1 MLIKALCDYSAA
13 ANLCGDTEAYYKQ
26 AIDFEILLALDG
38 TVTAIQDLRKPI
50 EGTKGH
56 IIPELLLPG
65 RRGNTTVI
73 SSYLIEHRAKYI
85 FGLEREKGKNSFK
98 TIPGKAG
105 KKSKHD
111 AFCEENLPFFEKID
125 SDICKA
131 YCNFIRTWNPELQTE
146 NEILL
151 QMGANFDNARFC
163 FGLDGSPEIMLHED
177 PRVKE
182 NYQATLLGK
191 PKKQKTS
198 KIEFCSI
205 LGEYLP
211 ICKKHDKVKGIGNQ
225 AKLVSFGKNP
235 TNRNAFY
242 SYGSYNK
249 KQDYSCDISEK
260 AMKQYTAALNFLL
273 TDNGHHK
280 NFGDMVV
287 VYFAM
292 KQNDAAECDA
302 FSLLFGDFA
311 SDQKEIVDQETE
323 KDLNQIYNDAQ
334 TGVLKDLSGVDPD
347 SVFYVAGLTVNTVR
361 ICTKFV
367 VRNRFGVILEHVA
380 AHQKDIRILEN
391 QKPVSMYWIQKQLV
405 SPKSKD
411 AKVPSPLIASLFAS
425 ILNGTR
431 YPDALLAT
439 VIARVKTDADETQQ
453 KKKISKQRASTLN
466 VKTDVNE
473 MNQKKVNYIRA
484 GLIKGCLNRKAKKE
498 EITMSLNLD
507 NTNQAY
513 LCGRLFAV
521 LEKIQ
526 RDASEEELNRTIKDS
541 YFSSA
546 CSKPATVFPKLT
558 QLSQHHLKKIKAKE
572 KAKYAVFYQNLCGD
586 IIDQLEDAFPSTLS
600 LDEQGKFIIGYY
612 QQNKA
617 LYAKKEKQQETATD
631 DSVVE

>member
-13 ANLCGDTEAYYKQ
+13 ANLCGDIEAYYKQ

-50 EGTKGH
+50 EGTKRY
-56 IIPELLLPG
+56 ITPELLLPEQ
-65 RRGNTTVI
+65 RGNTTVI
-73 SSYLIEHRAKYI
+73 YSYLIEHRREYI

-111 AFCEENLPFFEKID
+111 TFCERNLPFFEEID

-131 YCNFIRTWNPELQTE
+131 YCNFIRTWNPDLQTE

-182 NYQATLLGK
+182 NYKALLLEEQKEKQATQQTG
-191 PKKQKTS
+191 
-198 KIEFCSI
+198 FCSI
-205 LGEYLP
+205 LGERLP
-211 ICKKHDKVKGIGNQ
+211 ICEMHDKLKGIGSQ
-225 AKLVSFGKNP
+225 AKLVSFGKDQ
-235 TNRNAFY
+235 TDRNAFY
-242 SYGSYNK
+242 SYGKSLGYN
-249 KQDYSCDISEK
+249 CNISEK

-273 TDNGHHK
+273 ADNGHHK

-311 SDQKEIVDQETE
+311 SDQKETVDQETE
-323 KDLNQIYNDAQ
+323 KDLNQVYNYAK
-334 TGVLKDLSGVDPD
+334 TGVLKDLSGMDPD
-347 SVFYVAGLTVNTVR
+347 SIFYVAGLTANSSR

-380 AHQKDIRILEN
+380 AHQKDIRILEK

-411 AKVPSPLIASLFAS
+411 AKVPPPLIAGLFAS

-439 VIARVKTDADETQQ
+439 VIARVKTDTDETQQ
-453 KKKISKQRASTLN
+453 KK
-466 VKTDVNE
+466 VNH
-473 MNQKKVNYIRA
+473 IRA

-526 RDASEEELNRTIKDS
+526 QDASGGNLNRTIKDS

-546 CSKPATVFPKLT
+546 CSKPATVFPKLI
-558 QLSQHHLKKIKAKE
+558 QLSQNHLKKVE
-572 KAKYAVFYQNLCGD
+572 YVLFYQKLCGD

-617 LYAKKEKQQETATD
+617 LYAKKEKQQETTTD
-631 DSVVE
+631 DSVAE

>member
-26 AIDFEILLALDG
+26 SIDFEILLALDG

-50 EGTKGH
+50 EGTKRY
-56 IIPELLLPG
+56 ITPELLLPEQ
-65 RRGNTTVI
+65 RGNTTVI
-73 SSYLIEHRAKYI
+73 YSYLIEHRREYI

-111 AFCEENLPFFEKID
+111 TFCERNLPFFEEID

-131 YCNFIRTWNPELQTE
+131 YCNFIRTWNPDLQTE

-182 NYQATLLGK
+182 NYQALLLEEQK
-191 PKKQKTS
+191 EKQATQQTG
-198 KIEFCSI
+198 FCSI
-205 LGEYLP
+205 LGERLP
-211 ICKKHDKVKGIGNQ
+211 ICEMHDKLKGIGSQ
-225 AKLVSFGKNP
+225 AKLVSFGKDQ
-235 TNRNAFY
+235 TDRNAFY
-242 SYGSYNK
+242 SYGKSLGYN
-249 KQDYSCDISEK
+249 CNISEK

-273 TDNGHHK
+273 ADNGHHK

-311 SDQKEIVDQETE
+311 SDQKETVDQETE
-323 KDLNQIYNDAQ
+323 KDLNQVYNYAK
-334 TGVLKDLSGVDPD
+334 TGVLKDLSGMDPD
-347 SVFYVAGLTVNTVR
+347 SIFYVAGLTANSSR

-380 AHQKDIRILEN
+380 AHQKDIRILEK
-391 QKPVSMYWIQKQLV
+391 QKPVSMYQIQKQLV

-411 AKVPSPLIASLFAS
+411 AKVPPPLIAGLFAS

-439 VIARVKTDADETQQ
+439 VIARVKTDTDETQQ
-453 KKKISKQRASTLN
+453 KK
-466 VKTDVNE
+466 VNH
-473 MNQKKVNYIRA
+473 IRA

-526 RDASEEELNRTIKDS
+526 QDASGGNLNRTIKDS

-546 CSKPATVFPKLT
+546 CSKPATVFPKLI
-558 QLSQHHLKKIKAKE
+558 QLSQNHLKKVE
-572 KAKYAVFYQNLCGD
+572 YVLFYQKLCGD

-631 DSVVE
+631 DSVAE

>member
-1 MLIKALCDYSAA
+1 MLIKALCDYSTA

-50 EGTKGH
+50 EGTKRY
-56 IIPELLLPG
+56 ITPELLLPEQ
-65 RRGNTTVI
+65 RGNTTVI
-73 SSYLIEHRAKYI
+73 YSYLIEHRREYI

-111 AFCEENLPFFEKID
+111 TFCERNLPFFEEID

-131 YCNFIRTWNPELQTE
+131 YCNFIRTWNPDLQTE

-182 NYQATLLGK
+182 NYQALLLEEQK
-191 PKKQKTS
+191 EKQATQQTG
-198 KIEFCSI
+198 FCSI
-205 LGEYLP
+205 LGERLP
-211 ICKKHDKVKGIGNQ
+211 ICEMHDKLKGIGSQ
-225 AKLVSFGKNP
+225 AKLVSFGKDQ
-235 TNRNAFY
+235 TDRNAFY
-242 SYGSYNK
+242 SYGKSLGYN
-249 KQDYSCDISEK
+249 CNISEK

-273 TDNGHHK
+273 ADNGHHK

-311 SDQKEIVDQETE
+311 SDQKETVDQETE
-323 KDLNQIYNDAQ
+323 KDLNQVYNYAK
-334 TGVLKDLSGVDPD
+334 TGVLKDLSGMDPD
-347 SVFYVAGLTVNTVR
+347 SIFYVAGLTANSSR

-380 AHQKDIRILEN
+380 AHQKDIRILGN

-411 AKVPSPLIASLFAS
+411 AKVPPPLIAGLFAS

-439 VIARVKTDADETQQ
+439 VIARVKTDTDETQQ
-453 KKKISKQRASTLN
+453 KK
-466 VKTDVNE
+466 VNH
-473 MNQKKVNYIRA
+473 IRA

-526 RDASEEELNRTIKDS
+526 QDASGGNLNRTIKDS

-546 CSKPATVFPKLT
+546 CSKPATVFPKLI
-558 QLSQHHLKKIKAKE
+558 QLSQNHLKKVE
-572 KAKYAVFYQNLCGD
+572 YVLFYQKLCGD

-617 LYAKKEKQQETATD
+617 LYAKKEKQQETTTD
-631 DSVVE
+631 DSVAE

>member
-1 MLIKALCDYSAA
+1 MLIKALCDYSTA

-50 EGTKGH
+50 EGTKRY
-56 IIPELLLPG
+56 ITPELLLPEQ
-65 RRGNTTVI
+65 RGNTTVI
-73 SSYLIEHRAKYI
+73 YSYLIEHRREYI

-111 AFCEENLPFFEKID
+111 TFCERNLPFFEEID

-131 YCNFIRTWNPELQTE
+131 YCNFIRTWNPDLQTE

-182 NYQATLLGK
+182 NYQALLLEEQK
-191 PKKQKTS
+191 EKQATQQTG
-198 KIEFCSI
+198 FCSI
-205 LGEYLP
+205 LGERLP
-211 ICKKHDKVKGIGNQ
+211 ICEMHDKLKGIGSQ
-225 AKLVSFGKNP
+225 AKLVSFGKDQ
-235 TNRNAFY
+235 TDRNAFY
-242 SYGSYNK
+242 SYGKSLGYN
-249 KQDYSCDISEK
+249 CNISEK

-273 TDNGHHK
+273 ADNGHHK

-311 SDQKEIVDQETE
+311 SDQKETVDQETE
-323 KDLNQIYNDAQ
+323 KDLNQVYNYAK
-334 TGVLKDLSGVDPD
+334 TGVLKDLSGMDPD
-347 SVFYVAGLTVNTVR
+347 SIFYVAGLTANSSR

-380 AHQKDIRILEN
+380 AHQKDIRILEK
-391 QKPVSMYWIQKQLV
+391 QKPVSMYQIQKQLV

-411 AKVPSPLIASLFAS
+411 AKVPPPLIAGLFAS

-439 VIARVKTDADETQQ
+439 VIARVKTDTDETQQ
-453 KKKISKQRASTLN
+453 KK
-466 VKTDVNE
+466 VNH
-473 MNQKKVNYIRA
+473 IRA

-526 RDASEEELNRTIKDS
+526 QDASGGNLNRTIKDS

-546 CSKPATVFPKLT
+546 CSKPATVFPKLI
-558 QLSQHHLKKIKAKE
+558 QLSQNHLKKVE
-572 KAKYAVFYQNLCGD
+572 YVLFYQKLCGD

-631 DSVVE
+631 DSVAE

>member
-1 MLIKALCDYSAA
+1 MLIKALCDYSTA

-50 EGTKGH
+50 EGTKRY
-56 IIPELLLPG
+56 ITPELLLPEQ
-65 RRGNTTVI
+65 RGNITVI
-73 SSYLIEHRAKYI
+73 YSYLIEHRREYI

-111 AFCEENLPFFEKID
+111 TFCERNLPFFEEID

-131 YCNFIRTWNPELQTE
+131 YCNFIRTWNPDLQTE

-182 NYQATLLGK
+182 NYQALLLEEQK
-191 PKKQKTS
+191 EKQATQQTG
-198 KIEFCSI
+198 FCSI
-205 LGEYLP
+205 LGERLP
-211 ICKKHDKVKGIGNQ
+211 ICEMHDKLKGIGSQ
-225 AKLVSFGKNP
+225 AKLVSFGKDQ
-235 TNRNAFY
+235 TDRNAFY
-242 SYGSYNK
+242 SYGKSLGYN
-249 KQDYSCDISEK
+249 CNISEK

-273 TDNGHHK
+273 ADNGHHK

-311 SDQKEIVDQETE
+311 SDQKETVDQETE
-323 KDLNQIYNDAQ
+323 KDLNQVYNYAK
-334 TGVLKDLSGVDPD
+334 TGVLKDLSGMDPD
-347 SVFYVAGLTVNTVR
+347 SIFYVAGLTANSSR

-380 AHQKDIRILEN
+380 AHQKDIRILEK

-405 SPKSKD
+405 SLKSKD
-411 AKVPSPLIASLFAS
+411 AKVPPPLIAGLFAS

-439 VIARVKTDADETQQ
+439 VIARVKTDTDETQQ
-453 KKKISKQRASTLN
+453 KK
-466 VKTDVNE
+466 VNH
-473 MNQKKVNYIRA
+473 IRA

-526 RDASEEELNRTIKDS
+526 QDASGGNLNRTIKDS

-546 CSKPATVFPKLT
+546 CSKPATVFPKLIQLT
-558 QLSQHHLKKIKAKE
+558 QNHLKKVE
-572 KAKYAVFYQNLCGD
+572 YVLFYQKLCGD

-631 DSVVE
+631 DSVAE

>member
-1 MLIKALCDYSAA
+1 MLIKALCDYSTA

-50 EGTKGH
+50 EGTKRY
-56 IIPELLLPG
+56 ITPELLLPEQ
-65 RRGNTTVI
+65 RGNTTVI
-73 SSYLIEHRAKYI
+73 YSYLIEHRREYI

-111 AFCEENLPFFEKID
+111 TFCERNLPFFEEID

-131 YCNFIRTWNPELQTE
+131 YCNFIRTWNPDLQTE

-182 NYQATLLGK
+182 NYQALLLEEQK
-191 PKKQKTS
+191 EKQATQQTG
-198 KIEFCSI
+198 FCSI
-205 LGEYLP
+205 LGERLP
-211 ICKKHDKVKGIGNQ
+211 ICEMHDKLKGIGSQ
-225 AKLVSFGKNP
+225 AKLVSFGKDQ
-235 TNRNAFY
+235 TDRNAFY
-242 SYGSYNK
+242 SYGKSLGYN
-249 KQDYSCDISEK
+249 CNISEK

-273 TDNGHHK
+273 ADNGHHK

-292 KQNDAAECDA
+292 KQNDTAECDA

-311 SDQKEIVDQETE
+311 SDQKETVDQETE
-323 KDLNQIYNDAQ
+323 KDLNQVYNYAK
-334 TGVLKDLSGVDPD
+334 TGVLKDLSGMDPD
-347 SVFYVAGLTVNTVR
+347 SIFYVAGLTANSSR

-380 AHQKDIRILEN
+380 AHQKDIRILEK

-411 AKVPSPLIASLFAS
+411 AKVPPPLIAGLFAS

-439 VIARVKTDADETQQ
+439 VIARVKTDTDETQQ
-453 KKKISKQRASTLN
+453 KK
-466 VKTDVNE
+466 VNH
-473 MNQKKVNYIRA
+473 IRA

-526 RDASEEELNRTIKDS
+526 QDASGGNLNRTIKDS

-546 CSKPATVFPKLT
+546 CSKPATVFPKLI
-558 QLSQHHLKKIKAKE
+558 QLSQNHLKKVE
-572 KAKYAVFYQNLCGD
+572 YVLFYQKLCGD

-631 DSVVE
+631 DSVAE

>member
-1 MLIKALCDYSAA
+1 MLIKALCDYSTA

-50 EGTKGH
+50 EGTKRY
-56 IIPELLLPG
+56 ITPELLLPEQ
-65 RRGNTTVI
+65 RGNTTVI
-73 SSYLIEHRAKYI
+73 YSYLIEHRREYI

-111 AFCEENLPFFEKID
+111 TFCERNLPFFEEID

-131 YCNFIRTWNPELQTE
+131 YCNFIRTWNPDLQTE

-182 NYQATLLGK
+182 NYQALLLEEQK
-191 PKKQKTS
+191 EKQATQQTG
-198 KIEFCSI
+198 FCSI
-205 LGEYLP
+205 LGERLP
-211 ICKKHDKVKGIGNQ
+211 ICEMHDKLKGIGSQ
-225 AKLVSFGKNP
+225 AKLVSFGKDQ
-235 TNRNAFY
+235 TDRNAFY
-242 SYGSYNK
+242 SYGKSLGYN
-249 KQDYSCDISEK
+249 CNISEK

-273 TDNGHHK
+273 ADNGHHK

-311 SDQKEIVDQETE
+311 SDQKETVDQETE
-323 KDLNQIYNDAQ
+323 KDLNQVYNYAK
-334 TGVLKDLSGVDPD
+334 TGVLKDLSGMDPD
-347 SVFYVAGLTVNTVR
+347 SIFYVAGLTANSSR

-380 AHQKDIRILEN
+380 AHQKDIRILEK

-411 AKVPSPLIASLFAS
+411 AKVPPPLIAGLFAS

-439 VIARVKTDADETQQ
+439 VIARVKTDTDETQQ
-453 KKKISKQRASTLN
+453 KK
-466 VKTDVNE
+466 VNH
-473 MNQKKVNYIRA
+473 IRA

-526 RDASEEELNRTIKDS
+526 QDASGGNLNRTIKDS

-546 CSKPATVFPKLT
+546 CSKPATVFPKLI

-572 KAKYAVFYQNLCGD
+572 KYVVFYQNLCGD
-586 IIDQLEDAFPSTLS
+586 IIDQLEDAFPNTFS

-631 DSVVE
+631 DSVAE

>member
-1 MLIKALCDYSAA
+1 MLIKALCDYSTA

-50 EGTKGH
+50 EGTKRY
-56 IIPELLLPG
+56 ITPELLLPEQ
-65 RRGNTTVI
+65 RGNTTVI
-73 SSYLIEHRAKYI
+73 YSYLIEHRREYI

-111 AFCEENLPFFEKID
+111 TFCERNLPFFEEID

-131 YCNFIRTWNPELQTE
+131 YCNFIRTWNPDLQTE

-182 NYQATLLGK
+182 NYQALLLEEQK
-191 PKKQKTS
+191 EKQATQQTG
-198 KIEFCSI
+198 FCSI
-205 LGEYLP
+205 LGERLP
-211 ICKKHDKVKGIGNQ
+211 ICEMHDKLKGIGSQ
-225 AKLVSFGKNP
+225 AKLVSFGKDQ
-235 TNRNAFY
+235 TDRNAFY
-242 SYGSYNK
+242 SYGKSLGYN
-249 KQDYSCDISEK
+249 CNISEK

-273 TDNGHHK
+273 ADNGHHK

-311 SDQKEIVDQETE
+311 SDQKETVDQETE
-323 KDLNQIYNDAQ
+323 KDLNQVYNYAK
-334 TGVLKDLSGVDPD
+334 TGVLKDLSGMDPD
-347 SVFYVAGLTVNTVR
+347 SIFYVAGLTANSSR

-380 AHQKDIRILEN
+380 AHQKDIRILEK

-411 AKVPSPLIASLFAS
+411 AKVPPPLIAGLFAS

-439 VIARVKTDADETQQ
+439 VIARVKTDTDETQQ
-453 KKKISKQRASTLN
+453 KK
-466 VKTDVNE
+466 VNH
-473 MNQKKVNYIRA
+473 IRA

-526 RDASEEELNRTIKDS
+526 QDASGGNLNQTIKDS

-546 CSKPATVFPKLT
+546 CSKPATVFPKLI

-572 KAKYAVFYQNLCGD
+572 KYVVFYQNLCGD
-586 IIDQLEDAFPSTLS
+586 IIDQLEDAFPNTFS

-617 LYAKKEKQQETATD
+617 LYAKKEKQQETTTD
-631 DSVVE
+631 DSVAE

>member
-13 ANLCGDTEAYYKQ
+13 ANLCGDIEAYYKQ

-50 EGTKGH
+50 EGTKRY
-56 IIPELLLPG
+56 ITPELLLPEQ
-65 RRGNTTVI
+65 RGNTTVI
-73 SSYLIEHRAKYI
+73 YSYLIEHRREYI

-111 AFCEENLPFFEKID
+111 TFCERNLPFFEEID

-131 YCNFIRTWNPELQTE
+131 YCNFIRTWNPDLQTE

-182 NYQATLLGK
+182 NYQALLLEEQK
-191 PKKQKTS
+191 EKQATQQTG
-198 KIEFCSI
+198 FCSI
-205 LGEYLP
+205 LGERLP
-211 ICKKHDKVKGIGNQ
+211 ICEMHDKLKGIGSQ
-225 AKLVSFGKNP
+225 AKLVSFGKDQ
-235 TNRNAFY
+235 TDRNAFY
-242 SYGSYNK
+242 SYGKSLGYN
-249 KQDYSCDISEK
+249 CNISEK

-273 TDNGHHK
+273 ADNGHHK

-292 KQNDAAECDA
+292 KQNDTAECDA

-311 SDQKEIVDQETE
+311 SDQKETVDQETE
-323 KDLNQIYNDAQ
+323 KDLNQVYNYAK
-334 TGVLKDLSGVDPD
+334 TGVLKDLSGMDPD
-347 SVFYVAGLTVNTVR
+347 SIFYVAGLTANSSR

-411 AKVPSPLIASLFAS
+411 AKVPPPLIAGLFAS

-439 VIARVKTDADETQQ
+439 VIARVKTDTDETQQ
-453 KKKISKQRASTLN
+453 KK
-466 VKTDVNE
+466 VNH
-473 MNQKKVNYIRA
+473 IRA

-526 RDASEEELNRTIKDS
+526 QDASGGNLNRTIKDS

-546 CSKPATVFPKLT
+546 CSKPATVFPKLI
-558 QLSQHHLKKIKAKE
+558 QLSQNHLKKVE
-572 KAKYAVFYQNLCGD
+572 YVLFYQKLCGD

-617 LYAKKEKQQETATD
+617 LYAKKEKQQETTTD
-631 DSVVE
+631 DSVAE

>member
-1 MLIKALCDYSAA
+1 MLIKALCDYSTA

-26 AIDFEILLALDG
+26 AIDFEVLLALDG

-50 EGTKGH
+50 EGTKRY
-56 IIPELLLPG
+56 ITPELLLPEQ
-65 RRGNTTVI
+65 RGNITVI
-73 SSYLIEHRAKYI
+73 YSYLIEHRREYI

-111 AFCEENLPFFEKID
+111 TFCERNLPFFEEID

-131 YCNFIRTWNPELQTE
+131 YCNFIRTWNPDLQTE

-182 NYQATLLGK
+182 NYQALLLEEQK
-191 PKKQKTS
+191 EKQATQQTG
-198 KIEFCSI
+198 FCSI
-205 LGEYLP
+205 LGERLP
-211 ICKKHDKVKGIGNQ
+211 ICEMHDKLKGIGSQ
-225 AKLVSFGKNP
+225 AKLVSFGKDQ
-235 TNRNAFY
+235 TDRNAFY
-242 SYGSYNK
+242 SYGKSLGYN
-249 KQDYSCDISEK
+249 CNISEK

-273 TDNGHHK
+273 ADNGHHK

-292 KQNDAAECDA
+292 KQNDTAECDA

-311 SDQKEIVDQETE
+311 SDQKETVDQETE
-323 KDLNQIYNDAQ
+323 KDLNQVYNYAK
-334 TGVLKDLSGVDPD
+334 TGVLKDLSGMDPD
-347 SVFYVAGLTVNTVR
+347 SIFYVAGLTANSSR

-380 AHQKDIRILEN
+380 AHQKDIRILEK

-411 AKVPSPLIASLFAS
+411 AKVPPPLIAGLFAS

-439 VIARVKTDADETQQ
+439 VIARVKTDTDETQQ
-453 KKKISKQRASTLN
+453 KK
-466 VKTDVNE
+466 VNH
-473 MNQKKVNYIRA
+473 IRA

-526 RDASEEELNRTIKDS
+526 QDASGGNLNRTIKDS

-546 CSKPATVFPKLT
+546 CSKPATVFPKLI

-572 KAKYAVFYQNLCGD
+572 KYVVFYQNLCGD
-586 IIDQLEDAFPSTLS
+586 IIDQLEDAFPNTLS

-617 LYAKKEKQQETATD
+617 LYAKKEKQQETTTD
-631 DSVVE
+631 DSVAE

>member
-1 MLIKALCDYSAA
+1 MLIKALCDYSTA

-50 EGTKGH
+50 EGTKRY
-56 IIPELLLPG
+56 ITPELLLPEQ
-65 RRGNTTVI
+65 RGNTTVI
-73 SSYLIEHRAKYI
+73 YSYLIEHRREYI

-111 AFCEENLPFFEKID
+111 TFCERNLPFFEEID

-182 NYQATLLGK
+182 NYQALLLEEQK
-191 PKKQKTS
+191 EKQATQQTG
-198 KIEFCSI
+198 FCSI
-205 LGEYLP
+205 LGERLP
-211 ICKKHDKVKGIGNQ
+211 ICEMHDKLKGIGSQ
-225 AKLVSFGKNP
+225 AKLVSFGKDQ
-235 TNRNAFY
+235 TDRNAFY
-242 SYGSYNK
+242 SYGKSLGYN
-249 KQDYSCDISEK
+249 CNISEK

-273 TDNGHHK
+273 ADNGHHK

-311 SDQKEIVDQETE
+311 SDQKETVDQETE
-323 KDLNQIYNDAQ
+323 KDLNQVYNYAKTD
-334 TGVLKDLSGVDPD
+334 VLKDLSGMDPD
-347 SVFYVAGLTVNTVR
+347 SIFYVAGLTANSSR

-380 AHQKDIRILEN
+380 AHQKDIRILEK

-411 AKVPSPLIASLFAS
+411 AKVPPPLIAGLFAS

-439 VIARVKTDADETQQ
+439 VIARVKTDTDETQQ
-453 KKKISKQRASTLN
+453 KK
-466 VKTDVNE
+466 VNH
-473 MNQKKVNYIRA
+473 IRA

-526 RDASEEELNRTIKDS
+526 QDASGGNLNRTIKDS

-546 CSKPATVFPKLT
+546 CSKPATVFPKLI
-558 QLSQHHLKKIKAKE
+558 QLSQNHLKKVE
-572 KAKYAVFYQNLCGD
+572 YVLFYQKLCGD

-617 LYAKKEKQQETATD
+617 LYTKKEKQQETATD
-631 DSVVE
+631 DSVAE

>member
-13 ANLCGDTEAYYKQ
+13 ANLCGDIEAYYKQ

-50 EGTKGH
+50 EGTKRY
-56 IIPELLLPG
+56 IIPELLLPEQ
-65 RRGNTTVI
+65 RGNTTVI
-73 SSYLIEHRAKYI
+73 YSYLIEHRREYI

-111 AFCEENLPFFEKID
+111 TFCERNLPFFEEID

-131 YCNFIRTWNPELQTE
+131 YCNFIRTWNPDLQTE

-182 NYQATLLGK
+182 NYQALLLEEQK
-191 PKKQKTS
+191 EKQATQQTG
-198 KIEFCSI
+198 FCSI
-205 LGEYLP
+205 LGERLP
-211 ICKKHDKVKGIGNQ
+211 ICEMHDKLKGIGSQ
-225 AKLVSFGKNP
+225 AKLVSFGKDQ
-235 TNRNAFY
+235 TDRNAFY
-242 SYGSYNK
+242 SYGKSLGYN
-249 KQDYSCDISEK
+249 CNISEK

-273 TDNGHHK
+273 ADNGHHK

-292 KQNDAAECDA
+292 KQNDTAECDA

-311 SDQKEIVDQETE
+311 SDQKETVDQETE
-323 KDLNQIYNDAQ
+323 KDLNQVYNYAK
-334 TGVLKDLSGVDPD
+334 TGVLKDLSGMDPD
-347 SVFYVAGLTVNTVR
+347 SIFYVAGLTANSSR

-380 AHQKDIRILEN
+380 AHQKDIRILEK

-411 AKVPSPLIASLFAS
+411 AKVPPPLIAGLFAS

-439 VIARVKTDADETQQ
+439 VIARVKTDTDETQQ
-453 KKKISKQRASTLN
+453 KK
-466 VKTDVNE
+466 VNH
-473 MNQKKVNYIRA
+473 IRA

-526 RDASEEELNRTIKDS
+526 QDASGGNLNRTIKDS

-546 CSKPATVFPKLT
+546 CSKPATVFPKLI
-558 QLSQHHLKKIKAKE
+558 QLSQNHLKKVE
-572 KAKYAVFYQNLCGD
+572 YVLFYQKLCGD

-631 DSVVE
+631 DSVAE

>member
-1 MLIKALCDYSAA
+1 MLIKALCDYSTA

-50 EGTKGH
+50 EGTKRY
-56 IIPELLLPG
+56 ITPELLLPEQ
-65 RRGNTTVI
+65 RGNTTVI
-73 SSYLIEHRAKYI
+73 YSYLIEHRREYI

-111 AFCEENLPFFEKID
+111 TFCERNLPFFEEID

-131 YCNFIRTWNPELQTE
+131 YCNFIRTWNPDLQTE

-151 QMGANFDNARFC
+151 QMGANFGNARFC

-182 NYQATLLGK
+182 NYQALLWEEQK
-191 PKKQKTS
+191 EKQATQQTG
-198 KIEFCSI
+198 FCSI
-205 LGEYLP
+205 LGEHLP
-211 ICKKHDKVKGIGNQ
+211 ICEMHDKLKGIGSQ
-225 AKLVSFGKNP
+225 AKLVSFGKDQ
-235 TNRNAFY
+235 TDRNAFY
-242 SYGSYNK
+242 SYGKSLGYN
-249 KQDYSCDISEK
+249 CNISEK

-273 TDNGHHK
+273 ADNGHHK

-311 SDQKEIVDQETE
+311 SDQKETVDQETE
-323 KDLNQIYNDAQ
+323 KDLNQVYNYAK
-334 TGVLKDLSGVDPD
+334 TGVLKDLSGMDPD
-347 SVFYVAGLTVNTVR
+347 SIFYVAGLTANSSR

-411 AKVPSPLIASLFAS
+411 AKVPPPLIAGLFAS

-439 VIARVKTDADETQQ
+439 VIARVKTDTDETQQ
-453 KKKISKQRASTLN
+453 KK
-466 VKTDVNE
+466 VNH
-473 MNQKKVNYIRA
+473 IRA

-526 RDASEEELNRTIKDS
+526 QDASGGNLNRTIKDS

-546 CSKPATVFPKLT
+546 CSKPATVFPKLI
-558 QLSQHHLKKIKAKE
+558 QLSQNHLKKVE
-572 KAKYAVFYQNLCGD
+572 YVLFYQKLCGD

-617 LYAKKEKQQETATD
+617 LYAKKEKQQETTTD
-631 DSVVE
+631 DSVAE

>member
-1 MLIKALCDYSAA
+1 MLIKALCDYSTA

-26 AIDFEILLALDG
+26 VIDFEILLALDG

-50 EGTKGH
+50 EGTKRY
-56 IIPELLLPG
+56 ITPELLLPEQ
-65 RRGNTTVI
+65 RGNTTVI
-73 SSYLIEHRAKYI
+73 YSYLIEHRREYI

-111 AFCEENLPFFEKID
+111 TFCERNLPFFEEID

-131 YCNFIRTWNPELQTE
+131 YCNFIRTWNPDLQTE

-182 NYQATLLGK
+182 NYQALLLEEQK
-191 PKKQKTS
+191 EKQATQQTG
-198 KIEFCSI
+198 FCSI
-205 LGEYLP
+205 LGERLP
-211 ICKKHDKVKGIGNQ
+211 ICEMHDKLKGIGSQ
-225 AKLVSFGKNP
+225 AKLVSFGKDQ
-235 TNRNAFY
+235 TDRNAFY
-242 SYGSYNK
+242 SYGKSLGYN
-249 KQDYSCDISEK
+249 CNISEK

-273 TDNGHHK
+273 ADNGHHK

-311 SDQKEIVDQETE
+311 SDQKETVDQETE
-323 KDLNQIYNDAQ
+323 KDLNQVYNYAK
-334 TGVLKDLSGVDPD
+334 TGVLKDLSGMDPD
-347 SVFYVAGLTVNTVR
+347 SIFYVAGLTANSSR

-380 AHQKDIRILEN
+380 AHQKDIRILEK

-411 AKVPSPLIASLFAS
+411 AKVPPPLIAGLFAS

-439 VIARVKTDADETQQ
+439 VIARVKTDTDETQQ
-453 KKKISKQRASTLN
+453 KK
-466 VKTDVNE
+466 VNH
-473 MNQKKVNYIRA
+473 IRA

-526 RDASEEELNRTIKDS
+526 QDASGGNLNRTIKDS

-546 CSKPATVFPKLT
+546 CSKPATVFPKLI

-572 KAKYAVFYQNLCGD
+572 KYVVFYQNLCGD
-586 IIDQLEDAFPSTLS
+586 IIDQLEDAFPNTFS

-617 LYAKKEKQQETATD
+617 LYAKKEKQQETTTD
-631 DSVVE
+631 DSVAE

>member
-1 MLIKALCDYSAA
+1 MLIKALCDYSTA

-50 EGTKGH
+50 EGTKRY
-56 IIPELLLPG
+56 ITPELLLPEQ
-65 RRGNTTVI
+65 RGNTTVI
-73 SSYLIEHRAKYI
+73 YSYLIEHRREYI

-111 AFCEENLPFFEKID
+111 TFCERNLPFFEEID

-131 YCNFIRTWNPELQTE
+131 YCNFIRTWNPDLQTE

-182 NYQATLLGK
+182 NYQALLWEEQK
-191 PKKQKTS
+191 EKQATQQTG
-198 KIEFCSI
+198 FCSI
-205 LGEYLP
+205 LGEHLP
-211 ICKKHDKVKGIGNQ
+211 ICEMHDKLKGIGSQ
-225 AKLVSFGKNP
+225 AKLVSFGKDQ
-235 TNRNAFY
+235 TDRNAFY
-242 SYGSYNK
+242 SYGKSLGYN
-249 KQDYSCDISEK
+249 CNISEK

-273 TDNGHHK
+273 ADNGHHK

-311 SDQKEIVDQETE
+311 SDQKETVDQETE
-323 KDLNQIYNDAQ
+323 KDLNQVYNYAK
-334 TGVLKDLSGVDPD
+334 TGVLKDLSGMDPD
-347 SVFYVAGLTVNTVR
+347 SIFYVAGLTANSSR

-411 AKVPSPLIASLFAS
+411 AKVPPPLIAGLFAS

-439 VIARVKTDADETQQ
+439 VIARVKTDTDETQQ
-453 KKKISKQRASTLN
+453 KK
-466 VKTDVNE
+466 VNH
-473 MNQKKVNYIRA
+473 IRA

-526 RDASEEELNRTIKDS
+526 QDASGGNLNRTIKDS

-546 CSKPATVFPKLT
+546 CSKPATVFPKLI
-558 QLSQHHLKKIKAKE
+558 QLSQNHLKKVE
-572 KAKYAVFYQNLCGD
+572 YVLFYQKLCGD

-617 LYAKKEKQQETATD
+617 LYAKKEKQQETTTD
-631 DSVVE
+631 DSVAE

>member
-13 ANLCGDTEAYYKQ
+13 ANLCGDIEAYYKQ

-50 EGTKGH
+50 EGTKRY
-56 IIPELLLPG
+56 ITPELLLPEQ
-65 RRGNTTVI
+65 RGNTTVI
-73 SSYLIEHRAKYI
+73 YSYLIEHRREYI

-111 AFCEENLPFFEKID
+111 TFCERNLPFFEEID

-131 YCNFIRTWNPELQTE
+131 YCNFIRTWNPDLQTE

-182 NYQATLLGK
+182 NYQALLLEEQK
-191 PKKQKTS
+191 EKQATQQTG
-198 KIEFCSI
+198 FCSI
-205 LGEYLP
+205 LGERLP
-211 ICKKHDKVKGIGNQ
+211 ICEMHDKLKGIGSQ
-225 AKLVSFGKNP
+225 AKLVSFGKDQ
-235 TNRNAFY
+235 TDRNAFY
-242 SYGSYNK
+242 SYGKSLGYN
-249 KQDYSCDISEK
+249 CNISEK

-273 TDNGHHK
+273 ADNGHHK

-311 SDQKEIVDQETE
+311 SDQKETVDQETE
-323 KDLNQIYNDAQ
+323 KDLNQVYNYAK
-334 TGVLKDLSGVDPD
+334 TGVLKDLSGMDPD
-347 SVFYVAGLTVNTVR
+347 SIFYVAGLTANSSR

-380 AHQKDIRILEN
+380 AHQKDIRILEK

-411 AKVPSPLIASLFAS
+411 AKVPPPLIAGLFAS

-439 VIARVKTDADETQQ
+439 VIARVKTDTDETQQ
-453 KKKISKQRASTLN
+453 KK
-466 VKTDVNE
+466 VNH
-473 MNQKKVNYIRA
+473 IRA

-526 RDASEEELNRTIKDS
+526 QDASGGNLNRTIKDS

-546 CSKPATVFPKLT
+546 CSKPATVFPKLI
-558 QLSQHHLKKIKAKE
+558 QLSQNHLKKVE
-572 KAKYAVFYQNLCGD
+572 YVLFYQKLCGD

-631 DSVVE
+631 DSVAE

>member
-13 ANLCGDTEAYYKQ
+13 ANLCGDIEAYYKQ

-50 EGTKGH
+50 EGTKRY
-56 IIPELLLPG
+56 ITPELLLPEQ
-65 RRGNTTVI
+65 RGNTTVI
-73 SSYLIEHRAKYI
+73 YSYLIEHRREYI

-111 AFCEENLPFFEKID
+111 TFCERNLPFFEEID

-131 YCNFIRTWNPELQTE
+131 YCNFIRTWNPDLQTE

-182 NYQATLLGK
+182 NYQALLLEEQK
-191 PKKQKTS
+191 EKQATQQTG
-198 KIEFCSI
+198 FCSI
-205 LGEYLP
+205 LGERLP
-211 ICKKHDKVKGIGNQ
+211 ICEMHDKLKGIGSQ
-225 AKLVSFGKNP
+225 AKLVSFGKDQ
-235 TNRNAFY
+235 TDRNAFY
-242 SYGSYNK
+242 SYGKSLGYN
-249 KQDYSCDISEK
+249 CNISEK

-273 TDNGHHK
+273 ADNGHHK

-311 SDQKEIVDQETE
+311 SDQKETVDQETE
-323 KDLNQIYNDAQ
+323 KDLNQVYNYAK
-334 TGVLKDLSGVDPD
+334 TGVLKDLSGMDPD
-347 SVFYVAGLTVNTVR
+347 SIFYVAGLTANSSR

-380 AHQKDIRILEN
+380 AHQKDIRILEK

-411 AKVPSPLIASLFAS
+411 AKVPPPLIAGLFAS

-439 VIARVKTDADETQQ
+439 VIARVKTDTDETQQ
-453 KKKISKQRASTLN
+453 KK
-466 VKTDVNE
+466 VNH
-473 MNQKKVNYIRA
+473 IRA

-526 RDASEEELNRTIKDS
+526 QDASGGNLNRTIKDS

-546 CSKPATVFPKLT
+546 CSKPATVFPKLIQLT
-558 QLSQHHLKKIKAKE
+558 QNHLKKVE
-572 KAKYAVFYQNLCGD
+572 YVLFYQKLCGD

-631 DSVVE
+631 DSVAE

>member
-1 MLIKALCDYSAA
+1 MLIKALCDYSTA

-50 EGTKGH
+50 EGTKRY
-56 IIPELLLPG
+56 ITPELLLPEQ
-65 RRGNTTVI
+65 RGNITVI
-73 SSYLIEHRAKYI
+73 YSYLIEHRREYI

-111 AFCEENLPFFEKID
+111 TFCERNLPFFEEID

-131 YCNFIRTWNPELQTE
+131 YCNFIRTWNPDLQTE

-182 NYQATLLGK
+182 NYQALLLEEQK
-191 PKKQKTS
+191 EKQATQQTG
-198 KIEFCSI
+198 FCSI
-205 LGEYLP
+205 LGERLP
-211 ICKKHDKVKGIGNQ
+211 ICEMHDKLKGIGSQ
-225 AKLVSFGKNP
+225 AKLVSFGKDQ
-235 TNRNAFY
+235 TDRNAFY
-242 SYGSYNK
+242 SYGKSLGYN
-249 KQDYSCDISEK
+249 CNISEK

-273 TDNGHHK
+273 ADNGHHK

-311 SDQKEIVDQETE
+311 SDQKETVDQETE
-323 KDLNQIYNDAQ
+323 KDLNQVYNYAK
-334 TGVLKDLSGVDPD
+334 TGVLKDLSGMDPD
-347 SVFYVAGLTVNTVR
+347 SIFYVAGLTANSSR

-380 AHQKDIRILEN
+380 AHQKDIRILEK

-411 AKVPSPLIASLFAS
+411 AKVPPPLISGLFAS

-439 VIARVKTDADETQQ
+439 VIARVKTDTDETQQ
-453 KKKISKQRASTLN
+453 KK
-466 VKTDVNE
+466 VNH
-473 MNQKKVNYIRA
+473 IRA

-526 RDASEEELNRTIKDS
+526 QDASGGNLNRTIKDS

-546 CSKPATVFPKLT
+546 CSKPATVFPKLI

-572 KAKYAVFYQNLCGD
+572 KYVVFYQNLCGD
-586 IIDQLEDAFPSTLS
+586 IIDQLEDAFPNTFS

-631 DSVVE
+631 DSVAE

>member
-1 MLIKALCDYSAA
+1 MLIKALCDYSVA

-50 EGTKGH
+50 EGTKRY
-56 IIPELLLPG
+56 ITPELLLPEQ
-65 RRGNTTVI
+65 RGNTTVI
-73 SSYLIEHRAKYI
+73 YSYLIEHRREYI

-111 AFCEENLPFFEKID
+111 TFCERNLPFFEEID

-131 YCNFIRTWNPELQTE
+131 YCNFIRTWNPDLQTE

-182 NYQATLLGK
+182 NYQALLLEEQK
-191 PKKQKTS
+191 EKQATQQTG
-198 KIEFCSI
+198 FCSI
-205 LGEYLP
+205 LGERLP
-211 ICKKHDKVKGIGNQ
+211 ICEMHDKLKGIGSQ
-225 AKLVSFGKNP
+225 AKLVSFGKDQ
-235 TNRNAFY
+235 TDRNAFY
-242 SYGSYNK
+242 SYGKSLGYN
-249 KQDYSCDISEK
+249 CNISEK

-273 TDNGHHK
+273 ADNGHHK

-311 SDQKEIVDQETE
+311 SDQKETVDQETE
-323 KDLNQIYNDAQ
+323 KDLNQVYNYAK
-334 TGVLKDLSGVDPD
+334 TGVLKDLSGMDPD
-347 SVFYVAGLTVNTVR
+347 SIFYVAGLTANSSR

-380 AHQKDIRILEN
+380 AHQKDIRILEK

-411 AKVPSPLIASLFAS
+411 AKVPPPLIAGLFAS

-439 VIARVKTDADETQQ
+439 VIARVKTDTDETQQ
-453 KKKISKQRASTLN
+453 KK
-466 VKTDVNE
+466 VNH
-473 MNQKKVNYIRA
+473 IRA

-526 RDASEEELNRTIKDS
+526 QDASGGNLNRTIKDS

-546 CSKPATVFPKLT
+546 CSKPATVFPKLI
-558 QLSQHHLKKIKAKE
+558 QLSQNHLKKVE
-572 KAKYAVFYQNLCGD
+572 YVLFYQKLCGD

-631 DSVVE
+631 DSVAE

>member
-1 MLIKALCDYSAA
+1 MLIKALCDYSTA

-50 EGTKGH
+50 EGTKRY
-56 IIPELLLPG
+56 ITPELLLPEQ
-65 RRGNTTVI
+65 RGNITVI
-73 SSYLIEHRAKYI
+73 YSYLIEHRREYI

-111 AFCEENLPFFEKID
+111 TFCERNLPFFEEID

-131 YCNFIRTWNPELQTE
+131 YCNFIRTWNPDLQTE

-182 NYQATLLGK
+182 NYQALLLEEQK
-191 PKKQKTS
+191 EKQATQQTG
-198 KIEFCSI
+198 FCSI
-205 LGEYLP
+205 LGERLP
-211 ICKKHDKVKGIGNQ
+211 ICEMHDKLKGIGSQ
-225 AKLVSFGKNP
+225 AKLVSFGKDQ
-235 TNRNAFY
+235 TDRNAFY
-242 SYGSYNK
+242 SYGKSLGYN
-249 KQDYSCDISEK
+249 CNISEK

-273 TDNGHHK
+273 ADNGHHK

-292 KQNDAAECDA
+292 KQNDTAECDA

-311 SDQKEIVDQETE
+311 SDQKETVDQETE
-323 KDLNQIYNDAQ
+323 KDLNQVYNYAK
-334 TGVLKDLSGVDPD
+334 TGVLKDLSGMDPD
-347 SVFYVAGLTVNTVR
+347 SIFYVAGLTANSSR

-380 AHQKDIRILEN
+380 AHQKDIRILEK

-411 AKVPSPLIASLFAS
+411 AKVPPPLIAGLFAS

-439 VIARVKTDADETQQ
+439 VIARVKTDTDETQQ
-453 KKKISKQRASTLN
+453 KK
-466 VKTDVNE
+466 VNH
-473 MNQKKVNYIRA
+473 IRA

-526 RDASEEELNRTIKDS
+526 QDASGGNLNRTIKDS

-546 CSKPATVFPKLT
+546 CSKPATVFPKLI
-558 QLSQHHLKKIKAKE
+558 QLSQNHLKKVE
-572 KAKYAVFYQNLCGD
+572 YVLFYQKICGD

-631 DSVVE
+631 DSVAE

>member
-13 ANLCGDTEAYYKQ
+13 ANLCGDIEAYYKQ

-50 EGTKGH
+50 EGTKRY
-56 IIPELLLPG
+56 ITPELLLPEQ
-65 RRGNTTVI
+65 RGNTTVI
-73 SSYLIEHRAKYI
+73 YSYLIEHRREYI

-111 AFCEENLPFFEKID
+111 TFCERNLPFFEEID

-131 YCNFIRTWNPELQTE
+131 YCNFIRTWNPDLQTE

-182 NYQATLLGK
+182 NYQALLWEEQK
-191 PKKQKTS
+191 EKQATQQTG
-198 KIEFCSI
+198 FCSI
-205 LGEYLP
+205 LGEHLP
-211 ICKKHDKVKGIGNQ
+211 ICEMHDKLKGIGSQ
-225 AKLVSFGKNP
+225 AKLVSFGKDQ
-235 TNRNAFY
+235 TDRNAFY
-242 SYGSYNK
+242 SYGKSLGYN
-249 KQDYSCDISEK
+249 CNISEK

-273 TDNGHHK
+273 ADNGHHK

-311 SDQKEIVDQETE
+311 SDQKETVDQETE
-323 KDLNQIYNDAQ
+323 KDLNQVYNYAK
-334 TGVLKDLSGVDPD
+334 TGVLKDLSGMDPD
-347 SVFYVAGLTVNTVR
+347 SIFYVAGLTANSSR

-380 AHQKDIRILEN
+380 AHQKDIRILGN

-411 AKVPSPLIASLFAS
+411 AKVPPPLIAGLFAS

-439 VIARVKTDADETQQ
+439 VIARVKTDTDETQQ
-453 KKKISKQRASTLN
+453 KK
-466 VKTDVNE
+466 VNH
-473 MNQKKVNYIRA
+473 IRA

-526 RDASEEELNRTIKDS
+526 QDASGGNLNRTIKDS

-546 CSKPATVFPKLT
+546 CSKPATVFPKLI
-558 QLSQHHLKKIKAKE
+558 QLSQNHLKKVE
-572 KAKYAVFYQNLCGD
+572 YVLFYQKLCGD

-631 DSVVE
+631 DSVAE

>member
-13 ANLCGDTEAYYKQ
+13 ANLCGDIEAYYKQ
-26 AIDFEILLALDG
+26 TIDFEILLALDG

-50 EGTKGH
+50 EGTKRY
-56 IIPELLLPG
+56 ITPELLLPEQ
-65 RRGNTTVI
+65 RGNTTVI
-73 SSYLIEHRAKYI
+73 YSYLIEHRREYI

-111 AFCEENLPFFEKID
+111 TFCERNLPFFEEID

-131 YCNFIRTWNPELQTE
+131 YCNFIRTWNPDLQTE

-182 NYQATLLGK
+182 NYQALLLEEQK
-191 PKKQKTS
+191 EKQATQQTG
-198 KIEFCSI
+198 FCSI
-205 LGEYLP
+205 LGERLP
-211 ICKKHDKVKGIGNQ
+211 ICEMHDKLKGIGSQ
-225 AKLVSFGKNP
+225 AKLVSFGKDQ
-235 TNRNAFY
+235 TDRNAFY
-242 SYGSYNK
+242 SYGKSLGYN
-249 KQDYSCDISEK
+249 CNISEK

-273 TDNGHHK
+273 ADNGHHK

-311 SDQKEIVDQETE
+311 SDQKETVDQETE
-323 KDLNQIYNDAQ
+323 KDLNQVYNYAK
-334 TGVLKDLSGVDPD
+334 TGVLKDLSGMDPD
-347 SVFYVAGLTVNTVR
+347 SIFYVAGLTANSSR

-380 AHQKDIRILEN
+380 AHQKDIRILEK

-411 AKVPSPLIASLFAS
+411 AKVPPPLIAGLFAS

-439 VIARVKTDADETQQ
+439 VIARVKTDTDETQQ
-453 KKKISKQRASTLN
+453 KK
-466 VKTDVNE
+466 VNH
-473 MNQKKVNYIRA
+473 IRA

-526 RDASEEELNRTIKDS
+526 QDASGGNLNRTIKDS

-546 CSKPATVFPKLT
+546 CSKPATVFPKLIQLT
-558 QLSQHHLKKIKAKE
+558 QNHLKKVE
-572 KAKYAVFYQNLCGD
+572 YVLFYQKLCGD

-631 DSVVE
+631 DSVAE

>member
-13 ANLCGDTEAYYKQ
+13 ANLCGDIEAYYKQ

-50 EGTKGH
+50 EGTKRY
-56 IIPELLLPG
+56 ITPELLLPEQ
-65 RRGNTTVI
+65 RGNITVI
-73 SSYLIEHRAKYI
+73 YSYLIEHRREYI

-111 AFCEENLPFFEKID
+111 TFCERNLPFFEEID

-131 YCNFIRTWNPELQTE
+131 YCNFIRTWNPDLQTE

-182 NYQATLLGK
+182 NYQALLLEEQK
-191 PKKQKTS
+191 EKQATQQTG
-198 KIEFCSI
+198 FCSI
-205 LGEYLP
+205 LGERLP
-211 ICKKHDKVKGIGNQ
+211 ICEMHDKLKGIGSQ
-225 AKLVSFGKNP
+225 AKLVSFGKDQ
-235 TNRNAFY
+235 TDRNAFY
-242 SYGSYNK
+242 SYGKSLGYN
-249 KQDYSCDISEK
+249 CNISEK

-273 TDNGHHK
+273 ADNGHHK

-292 KQNDAAECDA
+292 KQNDTAECDA

-311 SDQKEIVDQETE
+311 SDQKETVDQETE
-323 KDLNQIYNDAQ
+323 KDLNQVYNYAK
-334 TGVLKDLSGVDPD
+334 TGVLKDLSGMDPD
-347 SVFYVAGLTVNTVR
+347 SIFYVAGLTANSSR

-380 AHQKDIRILEN
+380 AHQKDIRILEK

-411 AKVPSPLIASLFAS
+411 AKVPPPLIAGLFAS

-439 VIARVKTDADETQQ
+439 VIARVKTDTDETQQ
-453 KKKISKQRASTLN
+453 KK
-466 VKTDVNE
+466 VNH
-473 MNQKKVNYIRA
+473 IRA

-526 RDASEEELNRTIKDS
+526 QNASGGNLNRTIKDS

-546 CSKPATVFPKLT
+546 CSKPATVFPKLI
-558 QLSQHHLKKIKAKE
+558 QLSQNHLKKVE
-572 KAKYAVFYQNLCGD
+572 YVLFYQKLCGD

-617 LYAKKEKQQETATD
+617 LYAKKEKQQETTTD
-631 DSVVE
+631 DSVAE

>member
-13 ANLCGDTEAYYKQ
+13 ANLCGDIEAYYKQ

-50 EGTKGH
+50 EGTKRY
-56 IIPELLLPG
+56 ITPELLLPEQ
-65 RRGNTTVI
+65 RGNTTVI
-73 SSYLIEHRAKYI
+73 YSYLIEHRREYI

-111 AFCEENLPFFEKID
+111 TFCERNLPFFEEID

-131 YCNFIRTWNPELQTE
+131 YCNFIRTWNPDLQTE

-182 NYQATLLGK
+182 NYQALLLEEQK
-191 PKKQKTS
+191 EKQATQQTG
-198 KIEFCSI
+198 FCSI
-205 LGEYLP
+205 LGERLP
-211 ICKKHDKVKGIGNQ
+211 ICEMHDKLKGIGSQ
-225 AKLVSFGKNP
+225 AKLVSFGKDQ
-235 TNRNAFY
+235 TDRNAFY
-242 SYGSYNK
+242 SYGKSLGYN
-249 KQDYSCDISEK
+249 CNISEK

-273 TDNGHHK
+273 ADNGHHK

-292 KQNDAAECDA
+292 KQNDTAECDA

-311 SDQKEIVDQETE
+311 SDQKETVDQETE
-323 KDLNQIYNDAQ
+323 KDLNQVYNYAK
-334 TGVLKDLSGVDPD
+334 TGVLKDLSGMDPD
-347 SVFYVAGLTVNTVR
+347 SIFYVAGLTANSSR

-411 AKVPSPLIASLFAS
+411 AKVPPPLIAGLFAS

-439 VIARVKTDADETQQ
+439 VIARVKTDTDETQQ
-453 KKKISKQRASTLN
+453 KK
-466 VKTDVNE
+466 VNH
-473 MNQKKVNYIRA
+473 IRA
-484 GLIKGCLNRKAKKE
+484 GLIKGYLNRKAKKE

-526 RDASEEELNRTIKDS
+526 QDASGGNLNRTIKDS

-546 CSKPATVFPKLT
+546 CSKPATVFPKLI
-558 QLSQHHLKKIKAKE
+558 QLSQNHLKKVE
-572 KAKYAVFYQNLCGD
+572 YVLFYQKLCGD

-617 LYAKKEKQQETATD
+617 LYAKKEKQQETTTD
-631 DSVVE
+631 DSVAE

>member
-13 ANLCGDTEAYYKQ
+13 ANLCGDIEAYYKQ

-50 EGTKGH
+50 EGTKRY
-56 IIPELLLPG
+56 ITPELLLPEQ
-65 RRGNTTVI
+65 RGNTTVI
-73 SSYLIEHRAKYI
+73 YSYLIEHRREYI

-111 AFCEENLPFFEKID
+111 TFCERNLPFFEEID

-131 YCNFIRTWNPELQTE
+131 YCNFIRTWNPDLQTE

-182 NYQATLLGK
+182 NYQALLLEEQK
-191 PKKQKTS
+191 EKQATQQTG
-198 KIEFCSI
+198 FCSI
-205 LGEYLP
+205 LGERLP
-211 ICKKHDKVKGIGNQ
+211 ICEMHDKLKGIGSQ
-225 AKLVSFGKNP
+225 AKLVSFGKDQ
-235 TNRNAFY
+235 TDRNAFY
-242 SYGSYNK
+242 SYGKSLGYN
-249 KQDYSCDISEK
+249 CNISEK

-273 TDNGHHK
+273 ADNGHHK

-292 KQNDAAECDA
+292 KQNDTAECDA

-311 SDQKEIVDQETE
+311 SDQKETVDQETE
-323 KDLNQIYNDAQ
+323 KDLNQVYNYAK
-334 TGVLKDLSGVDPD
+334 TGVLKDLSGMDPD
-347 SVFYVAGLTVNTVR
+347 SIFYVAGLTANSSR

-380 AHQKDIRILEN
+380 AHQKDIRILEK

-411 AKVPSPLIASLFAS
+411 AKVPPPLIAGLFAS

-439 VIARVKTDADETQQ
+439 VIARVKTDTDETQQ
-453 KKKISKQRASTLN
+453 KK
-466 VKTDVNE
+466 VNH
-473 MNQKKVNYIRA
+473 IRA

-526 RDASEEELNRTIKDS
+526 QDASGGNLNRTIKDS

-546 CSKPATVFPKLT
+546 CSKPATVFPKLI
-558 QLSQHHLKKIKAKE
+558 QLSQNHLKKVE
-572 KAKYAVFYQNLCGD
+572 YVLFYQKLCGD
-586 IIDQLEDAFPSTLS
+586 IIDQLEDAFSSTLS

-617 LYAKKEKQQETATD
+617 LYAKKEKQQETTTD
-631 DSVVE
+631 DSVAE

>member
-1 MLIKALCDYSAA
+1 MLIKALCDYSTA

-50 EGTKGH
+50 EGTKRY
-56 IIPELLLPG
+56 ITPELLLPEQ
-65 RRGNTTVI
+65 RGNTTVI
-73 SSYLIEHRAKYI
+73 YSYLIEHRREYI

-111 AFCEENLPFFEKID
+111 TFCERNLPFFEEID

-131 YCNFIRTWNPELQTE
+131 YCNFIRTWNPDLQTE

-182 NYQATLLGK
+182 NYQALLWEEQK
-191 PKKQKTS
+191 EKQATQQTG
-198 KIEFCSI
+198 FCSI
-205 LGEYLP
+205 LGEHLP
-211 ICKKHDKVKGIGNQ
+211 ICEMHDKLKGIGSQ
-225 AKLVSFGKNP
+225 AKLVSFGKDQ
-235 TNRNAFY
+235 TDRNAFY
-242 SYGSYNK
+242 SYGKSLGYN
-249 KQDYSCDISEK
+249 CNISEK

-273 TDNGHHK
+273 ADNGHHK

-287 VYFAM
+287 GYFAM

-311 SDQKEIVDQETE
+311 SDQKETVDQETE
-323 KDLNQIYNDAQ
+323 KDLNQVYNYTK
-334 TGVLKDLSGVDPD
+334 TGVLKDLSGMDPD
-347 SVFYVAGLTVNTVR
+347 SIFYVAGLTANSSR

-411 AKVPSPLIASLFAS
+411 AKVPPPLIAGLFAS

-439 VIARVKTDADETQQ
+439 VIARVKTDTDETQQ
-453 KKKISKQRASTLN
+453 KK
-466 VKTDVNE
+466 VNH
-473 MNQKKVNYIRA
+473 IRA

-526 RDASEEELNRTIKDS
+526 QDASGGNLNRTIKDS

-546 CSKPATVFPKLT
+546 CSKPATVFPKLI
-558 QLSQHHLKKIKAKE
+558 QLSQNHLKKVE
-572 KAKYAVFYQNLCGD
+572 YVLFYQKLCGD

-617 LYAKKEKQQETATD
+617 LYAKKEKQQETTTD
-631 DSVVE
+631 DSVAE

>member
-1 MLIKALCDYSAA
+1 MLIKALCDYSTA

-26 AIDFEILLALDG
+26 AIDFEVLLALDG

-50 EGTKGH
+50 EGTKRY
-56 IIPELLLPG
+56 ITPELLLPEQ
-65 RRGNTTVI
+65 RGNITVI
-73 SSYLIEHRAKYI
+73 YSYLIEHRREYI

-111 AFCEENLPFFEKID
+111 TFCERNLPFFEEID

-131 YCNFIRTWNPELQTE
+131 YCNFIRTWNPDLQTE

-182 NYQATLLGK
+182 NYQALLLEEQK
-191 PKKQKTS
+191 EKQATQQTG
-198 KIEFCSI
+198 FCSI
-205 LGEYLP
+205 LGERLP
-211 ICKKHDKVKGIGNQ
+211 ICEMHDKLKGIGSQ
-225 AKLVSFGKNP
+225 AKLVSFGKDQ
-235 TNRNAFY
+235 TDRNAFY
-242 SYGSYNK
+242 SYGKSLGYN
-249 KQDYSCDISEK
+249 CNISEK

-273 TDNGHHK
+273 ADNGHHK

-292 KQNDAAECDA
+292 KQNDTAECDA

-311 SDQKEIVDQETE
+311 SDQKETVDQETE
-323 KDLNQIYNDAQ
+323 KDLNQVYNYAK
-334 TGVLKDLSGVDPD
+334 TGVLKDLSGMDPD
-347 SVFYVAGLTVNTVR
+347 SIFYVAGLTANSSR

-380 AHQKDIRILEN
+380 AHQKDIRILEK

-411 AKVPSPLIASLFAS
+411 AKVPPPLIAGLFAS

-439 VIARVKTDADETQQ
+439 VIARVKTDTDETQQ
-453 KKKISKQRASTLN
+453 KK
-466 VKTDVNE
+466 VNH
-473 MNQKKVNYIRA
+473 IRA

-546 CSKPATVFPKLT
+546 CSKPATVFPKLI

-586 IIDQLEDAFPSTLS
+586 IIDQLEDVFPNTFS

-631 DSVVE
+631 DSVAE

>member
-1 MLIKALCDYSAA
+1 MLIKALCDYSTA
-13 ANLCGDTEAYYKQ
+13 ANLCGDTEAYYKR

-50 EGTKGH
+50 EGTKRY
-56 IIPELLLPG
+56 ITPELLLPEQ
-65 RRGNTTVI
+65 RGNTTVI
-73 SSYLIEHRAKYI
+73 YSYLIEHRREYI

-111 AFCEENLPFFEKID
+111 TFCERNLPFFEEID

-131 YCNFIRTWNPELQTE
+131 YCNFIRTWNPDLQTE

-182 NYQATLLGK
+182 NYQALLWEEQK
-191 PKKQKTS
+191 EKQATQQTG
-198 KIEFCSI
+198 FCSI
-205 LGEYLP
+205 LGEHLP
-211 ICKKHDKVKGIGNQ
+211 ICEMHDKLKGIGSQ
-225 AKLVSFGKNP
+225 AKLVSFGKDQ
-235 TNRNAFY
+235 TDRNAFY
-242 SYGSYNK
+242 SYGKSLGYN
-249 KQDYSCDISEK
+249 CNISEK

-273 TDNGHHK
+273 ADNGHHK

-311 SDQKEIVDQETE
+311 SDQKETVDQETE
-323 KDLNQIYNDAQ
+323 KDLNQVYNYAK
-334 TGVLKDLSGVDPD
+334 TGVLKDLSGMDPD
-347 SVFYVAGLTVNTVR
+347 SIFYVAGLTANSSR

-380 AHQKDIRILEN
+380 AHQKDIRILEK

-411 AKVPSPLIASLFAS
+411 AKVPPPLIAGLFAS

-439 VIARVKTDADETQQ
+439 VIARVKTDTDETQQ
-453 KKKISKQRASTLN
+453 KK
-466 VKTDVNE
+466 VNH
-473 MNQKKVNYIRA
+473 IRA

-526 RDASEEELNRTIKDS
+526 QDASGGNLNRTIKDS

-546 CSKPATVFPKLT
+546 CSKPATVFPKLI
-558 QLSQHHLKKIKAKE
+558 QLSQNHLKKVE
-572 KAKYAVFYQNLCGD
+572 YVLFYQKLCGD

-631 DSVVE
+631 DSVAE

>member
-13 ANLCGDTEAYYKQ
+13 ANLCGDIEAYYKQ

-50 EGTKGH
+50 EGTKRY
-56 IIPELLLPG
+56 ITPELLLPEQ
-65 RRGNTTVI
+65 RGNITVI
-73 SSYLIEHRAKYI
+73 YSYLIEHRREYI

-111 AFCEENLPFFEKID
+111 TFCERNLPFFEEID

-131 YCNFIRTWNPELQTE
+131 YCNFIRTWNPDLQTE

-182 NYQATLLGK
+182 NYQALLLEEQK
-191 PKKQKTS
+191 EKQATQQTG
-198 KIEFCSI
+198 FCSI
-205 LGEYLP
+205 LGERLP
-211 ICKKHDKVKGIGNQ
+211 ICEMHDKLKGIGSQ
-225 AKLVSFGKNP
+225 AKLVSFGKDQ
-235 TNRNAFY
+235 TDRNAFY
-242 SYGSYNK
+242 SYGKSLGYN
-249 KQDYSCDISEK
+249 CNISEK

-273 TDNGHHK
+273 ADNGHHK

-311 SDQKEIVDQETE
+311 SDQKETVDQETE
-323 KDLNQIYNDAQ
+323 KDLNQVYNYAK
-334 TGVLKDLSGVDPD
+334 TGVLKDLSGMDPD
-347 SVFYVAGLTVNTVR
+347 SIFYVAGLTANSSR

-380 AHQKDIRILEN
+380 AHQKDIRILEK

-411 AKVPSPLIASLFAS
+411 AKVPPPLIAGLFAS

-439 VIARVKTDADETQQ
+439 VIARVKTDTDETQQ
-453 KKKISKQRASTLN
+453 KK
-466 VKTDVNE
+466 VNH
-473 MNQKKVNYIRA
+473 IRA

-526 RDASEEELNRTIKDS
+526 QDASGGNLNRTIKDS

-546 CSKPATVFPKLT
+546 CSKPATVFPKLI
-558 QLSQHHLKKIKAKE
+558 QLSQNHLKKVE
-572 KAKYAVFYQNLCGD
+572 YVLFYQKICGD

-631 DSVVE
+631 DSVAE

>member
-1 MLIKALCDYSAA
+1 MLIKALCDYSTA

-182 NYQATLLGK
+182 NYQALLLEEQK
-191 PKKQKTS
+191 EKQATQQTG
-198 KIEFCSI
+198 FCSI
-205 LGEYLP
+205 LGERLP
-211 ICKKHDKVKGIGNQ
+211 ICEMHDKLKGIGSQ
-225 AKLVSFGKNP
+225 AKLVSFGKDQ
-235 TNRNAFY
+235 TDRNAFY
-242 SYGSYNK
+242 SYGKSLGYN
-249 KQDYSCDISEK
+249 CNISEK

-273 TDNGHHK
+273 ADNGHHK

-311 SDQKEIVDQETE
+311 SDQKETVDQETE
-323 KDLNQIYNDAQ
+323 KDLNQVYNYAK
-334 TGVLKDLSGVDPD
+334 TGVLKDLSGMDPD
-347 SVFYVAGLTVNTVR
+347 SIFYVAGLTANSSR

-380 AHQKDIRILEN
+380 AHQKDIRILEK

-411 AKVPSPLIASLFAS
+411 AKVPPPLIAGLFAS

-439 VIARVKTDADETQQ
+439 VIARVKTDTDETQQ
-453 KKKISKQRASTLN
+453 KK
-466 VKTDVNE
+466 VNH
-473 MNQKKVNYIRA
+473 IRA
-484 GLIKGCLNRKAKKE
+484 GLIKGCLNRKVKKE

-526 RDASEEELNRTIKDS
+526 QDASGGNLNRTIKDS

-546 CSKPATVFPKLT
+546 CSKPATVFPKLI
-558 QLSQHHLKKIKAKE
+558 QLSQNHLKKVE
-572 KAKYAVFYQNLCGD
+572 YVLFYQKLCGD

-631 DSVVE
+631 DSVAE

>member
-1 MLIKALCDYSAA
+1 MLIKALCDYSTA

-26 AIDFEILLALDG
+26 VIDFEILLALDG

-50 EGTKGH
+50 EGTKRY
-56 IIPELLLPG
+56 ITPELLLPEQ
-65 RRGNTTVI
+65 RGNTTVI
-73 SSYLIEHRAKYI
+73 YSYLIEHRREYI

-111 AFCEENLPFFEKID
+111 TFCERNLPFFEEID

-131 YCNFIRTWNPELQTE
+131 YCNFIRTWNPDLQTE

-182 NYQATLLGK
+182 NYQALLSEEQK
-191 PKKQKTS
+191 EKQATQQTG
-198 KIEFCSI
+198 FCSI
-205 LGEYLP
+205 LGERLP
-211 ICKKHDKVKGIGNQ
+211 ICEMHDKLKGIGSQ
-225 AKLVSFGKNP
+225 AKLVSFGKDQ
-235 TNRNAFY
+235 TDRNAFY
-242 SYGSYNK
+242 SYGKSLGYN
-249 KQDYSCDISEK
+249 CNISEK

-273 TDNGHHK
+273 ADNGHHK

-311 SDQKEIVDQETE
+311 SDQKETVDQETE
-323 KDLNQIYNDAQ
+323 KDLNQVYNYAK
-334 TGVLKDLSGVDPD
+334 TGVLKDLSGMDPD
-347 SVFYVAGLTVNTVR
+347 SIFYVAGLTANSSR

-380 AHQKDIRILEN
+380 AHQKDIRILEK
-391 QKPVSMYWIQKQLV
+391 QKPVSMYWIQKQLI

-411 AKVPSPLIASLFAS
+411 AKVPPPLIAGLFAS

-439 VIARVKTDADETQQ
+439 VIARVKTDTDETQQ
-453 KKKISKQRASTLN
+453 KK
-466 VKTDVNE
+466 VNH
-473 MNQKKVNYIRA
+473 IRA

-526 RDASEEELNRTIKDS
+526 QDASGGNLNRTIKDS

-546 CSKPATVFPKLT
+546 CSKPATVFPKLIQLT
-558 QLSQHHLKKIKAKE
+558 QNHLKKVE
-572 KAKYAVFYQNLCGD
+572 YVLFYQKLCGD

-631 DSVVE
+631 DSVAE

>member
-13 ANLCGDTEAYYKQ
+13 ANLCGDIEAYYKQ

-50 EGTKGH
+50 EGTKRY
-56 IIPELLLPG
+56 ITPELLLPEQ
-65 RRGNTTVI
+65 RGNTTVI
-73 SSYLIEHRAKYI
+73 YSYLIEHRREYI

-111 AFCEENLPFFEKID
+111 TFCERNLPFFEEID

-131 YCNFIRTWNPELQTE
+131 YCNFIRTWNPDLQTE

-182 NYQATLLGK
+182 NYQALLWEEQK
-191 PKKQKTS
+191 EKQATQQTG
-198 KIEFCSI
+198 FCSI
-205 LGEYLP
+205 LGEHLP
-211 ICKKHDKVKGIGNQ
+211 ICEMHDKLKGIGSQ
-225 AKLVSFGKNP
+225 AKLVSFGKDQ
-235 TNRNAFY
+235 TDRNAFY
-242 SYGSYNK
+242 SYGKSLGYN
-249 KQDYSCDISEK
+249 CNISEK

-273 TDNGHHK
+273 ADNGHHK

-311 SDQKEIVDQETE
+311 SDQKETVDQETE
-323 KDLNQIYNDAQ
+323 KDLNQVYNYAK
-334 TGVLKDLSGVDPD
+334 TGVLKDLSGMDPD
-347 SVFYVAGLTVNTVR
+347 SIFYVAGLTANSSR

-380 AHQKDIRILEN
+380 AHQKDIRILGN

-411 AKVPSPLIASLFAS
+411 AKVPPPLIAGLFAS

-439 VIARVKTDADETQQ
+439 VIARVKTDTDETQQ
-453 KKKISKQRASTLN
+453 KK
-466 VKTDVNE
+466 VNH
-473 MNQKKVNYIRA
+473 IRA

-526 RDASEEELNRTIKDS
+526 QDASGGNLNRTIKDS

-546 CSKPATVFPKLT
+546 CSKPATVFPKLI
-558 QLSQHHLKKIKAKE
+558 QLSQNHLKKVE
-572 KAKYAVFYQNLCGD
+572 YVLFYQKLCGD

-617 LYAKKEKQQETATD
+617 LYAKKEKQQETTTD
-631 DSVVE
+631 DSVAE

>member
-13 ANLCGDTEAYYKQ
+13 ANLCGDIEAYYKQ

-50 EGTKGH
+50 EGTKRY
-56 IIPELLLPG
+56 ITPELLLPEQ
-65 RRGNTTVI
+65 RGNTTVI
-73 SSYLIEHRAKYI
+73 YSYLIEHRREYI

-111 AFCEENLPFFEKID
+111 TFCERNLPFFEEID

-131 YCNFIRTWNPELQTE
+131 YCNFIRTWNPDLQTE

-182 NYQATLLGK
+182 NYQALLWEEQK
-191 PKKQKTS
+191 EKQATQQTG
-198 KIEFCSI
+198 FCSI
-205 LGEYLP
+205 LGEHLP
-211 ICKKHDKVKGIGNQ
+211 ICEMHDKLKGIGSQ
-225 AKLVSFGKNP
+225 AKLVSFGKDQ
-235 TNRNAFY
+235 TDRNAFY
-242 SYGSYNK
+242 SYGKSLGYN
-249 KQDYSCDISEK
+249 CNISEK

-273 TDNGHHK
+273 ADNGHHK

-311 SDQKEIVDQETE
+311 SDQKETVDQETE
-323 KDLNQIYNDAQ
+323 KDLNQVYNYAK
-334 TGVLKDLSGVDPD
+334 TGVLKDLSGMDPD
-347 SVFYVAGLTVNTVR
+347 SIFYVAGLTANSSR

-367 VRNRFGVILEHVA
+367 VRNRFGGILEHVA
-380 AHQKDIRILEN
+380 AHQKDIRILEK

-411 AKVPSPLIASLFAS
+411 AKVPPPLIAGLFAS

-439 VIARVKTDADETQQ
+439 VIARVKTDTDETQQ
-453 KKKISKQRASTLN
+453 KK
-466 VKTDVNE
+466 VNH
-473 MNQKKVNYIRA
+473 IRA

-526 RDASEEELNRTIKDS
+526 QDASGGNLNRTIKDS

-546 CSKPATVFPKLT
+546 CSKPATVFPKLIQLT
-558 QLSQHHLKKIKAKE
+558 QNHLKKVE
-572 KAKYAVFYQNLCGD
+572 YVLFYQKLCGD

-617 LYAKKEKQQETATD
+617 LYAKKEKQQETTTD
-631 DSVVE
+631 DSVAE

>member
-1 MLIKALCDYSAA
+1 MLIKALCDYSTA

-50 EGTKGH
+50 EGTKRY
-56 IIPELLLPG
+56 ITPELLLPEQ
-65 RRGNTTVI
+65 RGNTTVI
-73 SSYLIEHRAKYI
+73 YSYLIEHRREYI

-111 AFCEENLPFFEKID
+111 TFCERNLPFFEEID

-131 YCNFIRTWNPELQTE
+131 YCNFIRTWNPDLQTE

-182 NYQATLLGK
+182 NYQALLLEEQK
-191 PKKQKTS
+191 EKQATQQTG
-198 KIEFCSI
+198 FCSI
-205 LGEYLP
+205 LGERLP
-211 ICKKHDKVKGIGNQ
+211 ICEMHDKLKGIGSQ
-225 AKLVSFGKNP
+225 AKLVSFGKDQ
-235 TNRNAFY
+235 TDRNAFY
-242 SYGSYNK
+242 SYGKSLGYN
-249 KQDYSCDISEK
+249 CNISEK

-273 TDNGHHK
+273 ADNGHHK

-311 SDQKEIVDQETE
+311 SDQKETVDQETE
-323 KDLNQIYNDAQ
+323 KDLNQVYNYAK
-334 TGVLKDLSGVDPD
+334 TGVLKDLSGMDPD
-347 SVFYVAGLTVNTVR
+347 SIFYVAGLTANSSR

-380 AHQKDIRILEN
+380 AHQKDIRILEK

-411 AKVPSPLIASLFAS
+411 AKVPPPLIAGLFAS

-439 VIARVKTDADETQQ
+439 VIARVKTDTDETQQ
-453 KKKISKQRASTLN
+453 KK
-466 VKTDVNE
+466 VNH
-473 MNQKKVNYIRA
+473 IRA

-546 CSKPATVFPKLT
+546 CSKPATVFPKLI

-586 IIDQLEDAFPSTLS
+586 IIDQLEDVFPNTFS

-631 DSVVE
+631 DSVAE

>member
-225 AKLVSFGKNP
+225 AKSVSFGKNP

-292 KQNDAAECDA
+292 KENDAAESDA
-302 FSLLFGDFA
+302 FSLLFGTLLPIKRK
-311 SDQKEIVDQETE
+311 SWIRKP
-323 KDLNQIYNDAQ
+323 K
-334 TGVLKDLSGVDPD
+334 
-347 SVFYVAGLTVNTVR
+347 R
-361 ICTKFV
+361 I
-367 VRNRFGVILEHVA
+367 
-380 AHQKDIRILEN
+380 
-391 QKPVSMYWIQKQLV
+391 
-405 SPKSKD
+405 
-411 AKVPSPLIASLFAS
+411 
-425 ILNGTR
+425 
-431 YPDALLAT
+431 
-439 VIARVKTDADETQQ
+439 
-453 KKKISKQRASTLN
+453 
-466 VKTDVNE
+466 
-473 MNQKKVNYIRA
+473 
-484 GLIKGCLNRKAKKE
+484 
-498 EITMSLNLD
+498 
-507 NTNQAY
+507 
-513 LCGRLFAV
+513 
-521 LEKIQ
+521 
-526 RDASEEELNRTIKDS
+526 
-541 YFSSA
+541 
-546 CSKPATVFPKLT
+546 
-558 QLSQHHLKKIKAKE
+558 
-572 KAKYAVFYQNLCGD
+572 
-586 IIDQLEDAFPSTLS
+586 
-600 LDEQGKFIIGYY
+600 
-612 QQNKA
+612 
-617 LYAKKEKQQETATD
+617 
-631 DSVVE
+631 

>member
-1 MLIKALCDYSAA
+1 MLIKALCDYSTA

-50 EGTKGH
+50 EGTKRY
-56 IIPELLLPG
+56 ITPELLLPEQ
-65 RRGNTTVI
+65 RGNITVI
-73 SSYLIEHRAKYI
+73 YSYLIEHRREYI

-111 AFCEENLPFFEKID
+111 TFCERNLPFFEEID

-131 YCNFIRTWNPELQTE
+131 YCNFIRTWNPDLQTE

-182 NYQATLLGK
+182 NYQALLLEEQK
-191 PKKQKTS
+191 EKQATQQTG
-198 KIEFCSI
+198 FCSI
-205 LGEYLP
+205 LGERLP
-211 ICKKHDKVKGIGNQ
+211 ICEMHDKLKGIGSQ
-225 AKLVSFGKNP
+225 AKLVSFGKDQ
-235 TNRNAFY
+235 TDRNAFY
-242 SYGSYNK
+242 SYGKSLGYN
-249 KQDYSCDISEK
+249 CNISEK

-273 TDNGHHK
+273 ADNGHHK

-292 KQNDAAECDA
+292 KQNDTAECDA

-311 SDQKEIVDQETE
+311 SDQKETVDQETE
-323 KDLNQIYNDAQ
+323 KDLNQVYNYAK
-334 TGVLKDLSGVDPD
+334 TGVLKDLSGMDPD
-347 SVFYVAGLTVNTVR
+347 SIFYVAGLTANSSR

-380 AHQKDIRILEN
+380 AHQKDIRILEK

-411 AKVPSPLIASLFAS
+411 AKVPPPLIAGLFAS

-439 VIARVKTDADETQQ
+439 VIARVKTDTDETQQ
-453 KKKISKQRASTLN
+453 KK
-466 VKTDVNE
+466 VNH
-473 MNQKKVNYIRA
+473 IRA

-526 RDASEEELNRTIKDS
+526 QDASGGNLNRTIKDS

-546 CSKPATVFPKLT
+546 CSKPATVFPKLI
-558 QLSQHHLKKIKAKE
+558 QLSQNHLKKVE
-572 KAKYAVFYQNLCGD
+572 YVLFYQKLCGD

-617 LYAKKEKQQETATD
+617 LYAKKEKQQETTTD
-631 DSVVE
+631 DSVAE

>member
-13 ANLCGDTEAYYKQ
+13 ANLCGDIEAYYKQ

-50 EGTKGH
+50 EGTKRY
-56 IIPELLLPG
+56 ITPELLLPEQ
-65 RRGNTTVI
+65 RGNITVI
-73 SSYLIEHRAKYI
+73 FSYLIEHRREYI

-111 AFCEENLPFFEKID
+111 TFCERNLPFFEEID

-131 YCNFIRTWNPELQTE
+131 YCNFIRTWNPDLQTE

-182 NYQATLLGK
+182 NYQALLLEEQK
-191 PKKQKTS
+191 EKQATQQTG
-198 KIEFCSI
+198 FCSI
-205 LGEYLP
+205 LGERLP
-211 ICKKHDKVKGIGNQ
+211 ICEMHDKLKGIGSQ
-225 AKLVSFGKNP
+225 AKLVSFGKDQ
-235 TNRNAFY
+235 TDRNAFY
-242 SYGSYNK
+242 SYGKSLGYN
-249 KQDYSCDISEK
+249 CNISEK

-273 TDNGHHK
+273 ADNGHHK

-292 KQNDAAECDA
+292 KQNDTAECDA

-311 SDQKEIVDQETE
+311 SDQKETVDQETE
-323 KDLNQIYNDAQ
+323 KDLNQVYNYAK
-334 TGVLKDLSGVDPD
+334 TGVLKDLSGMDPD
-347 SVFYVAGLTVNTVR
+347 SIFYVAGLTANSSR

-380 AHQKDIRILEN
+380 AHQKDIRILEK

-411 AKVPSPLIASLFAS
+411 AKVPPPLIAGLFAS

-439 VIARVKTDADETQQ
+439 VIARVKTDTDETQQ
-453 KKKISKQRASTLN
+453 KK
-466 VKTDVNE
+466 VNH
-473 MNQKKVNYIRA
+473 IRA

-526 RDASEEELNRTIKDS
+526 QDASGGNLNRTIKDS

-546 CSKPATVFPKLT
+546 CSKPATVFPKLI
-558 QLSQHHLKKIKAKE
+558 QLSQNHLKKVE
-572 KAKYAVFYQNLCGD
+572 YVLFYQKLCGD

-617 LYAKKEKQQETATD
+617 LYAKKEKQQETTTD
-631 DSVVE
+631 DSVAE

>member
-1 MLIKALCDYSAA
+1 MLIKALCDYSTA

-50 EGTKGH
+50 EGTKRY
-56 IIPELLLPG
+56 ITPELLLPEQ
-65 RRGNTTVI
+65 RGNITVI
-73 SSYLIEHRAKYI
+73 YSYLIEHRREYI

-111 AFCEENLPFFEKID
+111 TFCERNLPFFEEID

-131 YCNFIRTWNPELQTE
+131 YCNFIRTWNPDLQTE

-182 NYQATLLGK
+182 NYQALLLEEQK
-191 PKKQKTS
+191 EKQATQQTG
-198 KIEFCSI
+198 FCSI
-205 LGEYLP
+205 LGERLP
-211 ICKKHDKVKGIGNQ
+211 ICEMHDKLKGIGSQ
-225 AKLVSFGKNP
+225 AKLVSFGKDQ
-235 TNRNAFY
+235 TDRNAFY
-242 SYGSYNK
+242 SYGKSLGYN
-249 KQDYSCDISEK
+249 CNISEK

-273 TDNGHHK
+273 ADNGHHK

-311 SDQKEIVDQETE
+311 SDQKETVDQETE
-323 KDLNQIYNDAQ
+323 KDLNQVYNYAK
-334 TGVLKDLSGVDPD
+334 TGVLKDLSGMNPD
-347 SVFYVAGLTVNTVR
+347 SIFYVAGLTANSSR

-380 AHQKDIRILEN
+380 AHQKDIRILEK

-411 AKVPSPLIASLFAS
+411 AKVPPPLIAGLFAS

-439 VIARVKTDADETQQ
+439 VIARVKTDTDETQQ
-453 KKKISKQRASTLN
+453 KK
-466 VKTDVNE
+466 VNH
-473 MNQKKVNYIRA
+473 IRA

-526 RDASEEELNRTIKDS
+526 QDASGGNLNQTIKDS

-546 CSKPATVFPKLT
+546 CSKPATVFPKLI

-572 KAKYAVFYQNLCGD
+572 KYVVFYQNLCGD
-586 IIDQLEDAFPSTLS
+586 IIDQLEDAFPNTFS

-631 DSVVE
+631 DSVAE

>member
-1 MLIKALCDYSAA
+1 MLIKALCDYSTA

-50 EGTKGH
+50 EGTKRY
-56 IIPELLLPG
+56 ITPELLLPEQ
-65 RRGNTTVI
+65 RGNTTVI
-73 SSYLIEHRAKYI
+73 YSYLIEHRREYI

-111 AFCEENLPFFEKID
+111 TFCERNLPFFEEID

-131 YCNFIRTWNPELQTE
+131 YCNFIRTWNPDLQTE

-182 NYQATLLGK
+182 NYQALLLEEQK
-191 PKKQKTS
+191 EKQATQQTG
-198 KIEFCSI
+198 FCSI
-205 LGEYLP
+205 LGERLP
-211 ICKKHDKVKGIGNQ
+211 ICEMHDKLKGIGSQ
-225 AKLVSFGKNP
+225 AKLVSFGKDQ
-235 TNRNAFY
+235 TDRNAFY
-242 SYGSYNK
+242 SYGKSLGYN
-249 KQDYSCDISEK
+249 CNISEK

-273 TDNGHHK
+273 ADNGHHK

-311 SDQKEIVDQETE
+311 SDQKETVDQETE
-323 KDLNQIYNDAQ
+323 KDLNQVYNYAK
-334 TGVLKDLSGVDPD
+334 TGVLKDLSGMDPD
-347 SVFYVAGLTVNTVR
+347 SIFYVAGLTANSSR

-380 AHQKDIRILEN
+380 AHQKDIRILEK

-411 AKVPSPLIASLFAS
+411 AKVPPPLIAGLFAS

-439 VIARVKTDADETQQ
+439 VIARVKTDTDETQQ
-453 KKKISKQRASTLN
+453 KK
-466 VKTDVNE
+466 VNH
-473 MNQKKVNYIRA
+473 IRA

-526 RDASEEELNRTIKDS
+526 QDASGGNLNRTIKDS

-546 CSKPATVFPKLT
+546 CSKPATVFPKLIQLT
-558 QLSQHHLKKIKAKE
+558 QNHLKKVE
-572 KAKYAVFYQNLCGD
+572 YVLFYQKLCGD

-617 LYAKKEKQQETATD
+617 LYAKKEKQQETTTD
-631 DSVVE
+631 DSVAE